1 MQLITYLDVALT
13 DAVQLVGSPNVRPAG
28 AYYLHVHNPLLDGQE
43 ASEEERLKRFKYD
56 GLFIDEPAV
65 FPLLD
70 EDVEASKNSP
80 IFPVR
85 KDKNGDYQKTTQ
97 AKNKF
102 YTEEELELLR
112 RHNRKNM
119 QQSGEKLLSGEI
131 ALNPSYNLKDK
142 KRACEFCPFRSI
154 CDFDVLLKENEYHRL
169 ENLSKDEIIHR
180 LREEED
186 E

>member
-1 MQLITYLDVALT
+1 
-13 DAVQLVGSPNVRPAG
+13 
-28 AYYLHVHNPLLDGQE
+28 
-43 ASEEERLKRFKYD
+43 
-56 GLFIDEPAV
+56 PAV

-85 KDKNGDYQKTTQ
+85 KDKNGNYQKTTQ

-112 RHNRKNM
+112 KHNRKNM

-131 ALNPSYNLKDK
+131 ALNPSYKKKNK

-154 CDFDVLLKENEYHRL
+154 
-169 ENLSKDEIIHR
+169 
-180 LREEED
+180 
-186 E
+186 